1 MKTISE
7 KNTKMSG
14 ANFRNY
20 FAKIFLMLSIFLV
33 IIFVKKSPM
42 NISPTTETLV
52 FTQYQVS
59 Y

>member
-20 FAKIFLMLSIFLV
+20 FAKIFLMLS
-33 IIFVKKSPM
+33 
-42 NISPTTETLV
+42 PTTETIV